1 MEEIIKFLNREVP
14 SKILLILFAYK
25 DGKIGDDF
33 LGPLTITKLLYPNN
47 PLFAGSVIE
56 NINELERFGIIYSKR
71 ERIENRKRRILFV
84 NFRKFVDIFDYY
96 YNLELTEEE
105 KDFLAKWFSE
115 VDWRVLVEGVFEE
128 IIRGR
133 LERNIIQIVGDSIR
147 AVLDAFSFLRIDIT
161 KLNKLEAKEKKEQII
176 KIFEKFE
183 KLKISLP
190 YAKNDVDLNIYIDFY
205 KKLLSLPNEIL
216 KKLGKLTYSS
226 GIIEKLLLSSAFP
239 ILFLIINKKLLFELL
254 ELLESSKQAK
264 K

>member
-176 KIFEKFE
+176 KINQKKE
-183 KLKISLP
+183 
-190 YAKNDVDLNIYIDFY
+190 VDSDIYIDFY
-205 KKLLSLPNEIL
+205 KKILTLPNEIL
-216 KKLGKLTYSS
+216 KKLYRLSYSS
-226 GIIEKLLLSSAFP
+226 PSIEKTIFLVLFLLLN
-239 ILFLIINKKLLFELL
+239 IT
-254 ELLESSKQAK
+254 
-264 K
+264 